1 MGKKRYI
8 FVLNVIYTFFFCSWT
23 WRSLPVYLRTW
34 NLQHLFFNMS
44 LQSPESSVE
53 IGCFLLRKI
62 AFQNSPAP
70 PFLIY
75 WKRRCILYIF
85 LTFLFPHIFTVIFPQ
100 PRNWKLAG
108 SAPQQVRKRTWKFGQ
123 DTSPLQKILMFE
135 KDQHVEKKS
144 FFYTHI
150 LNFVVLHRHMTM
162 LADIQICVYTD
173 KSTHTCIRCE

>member
-1 MGKKRYI
+1 MNVTVTSRLLADLKFAA
-8 FVLNVIYTFFFCSWT
+8 FVFQHVLTKSWKFG
-23 WRSLPVYLRTW
+23 WDRMFPSEENRLS
-34 NLQHLFFNMS
+34 N
-44 LQSPESSVE
+44 
-53 IGCFLLRKI
+53 K
-62 AFQNSPAP
+62 P
-70 PFLIY
+70 PPSLIY

-173 KSTHTCIRCE
+173 TSTHTCIRCE